1 MGGKTISACNYPL
14 CWQSYKMPIL
24 MKMNTHNLAIR
35 NWQVTFC
42 LVGMLLAAANVVS
55 AESSIAESGLAIVV
69 HKDTEVE
76 NLSLSEL
83 RNIFRANQQFW
94 PNRSR
99 IVLLVRAA
107 QSDERDYVLNK
118 IYEMNEDEFRRYWI
132 AKMFRAEV
140 PRGPK
145 VVFSTGMTLDLVI
158 AIPNSISFMR
168 ADNVTDDVKV
178 VRIDGKLPGED
189 GYPLK

>member
-1 MGGKTISACNYPL
+1 MRKETDNLVATNWRMTIC
-14 CWQSYKMPIL
+14 I
-24 MKMNTHNLAIR
+24 
-35 NWQVTFC
+35 
-42 LVGMLLAAANVVS
+42 VGLLLAAANVVS

-76 NLSLSEL
+76 SLSLSEL
-83 RNIFRANQQFW
+83 RNIFRANQLFW

-107 QSDERDYVLNK
+107 QSDERDYVLAN
-118 IYEMNEDEFRRYWI
+118 IYEMDEEAFRRYWI

-145 VVFSTGMTLDLVI
+145 VVFSTGMTLDLVV

-189 GYPLK
+189 GYALK

>member
-1 MGGKTISACNYPL
+1 MRRNAHNSAV
-14 CWQSYKMPIL
+14 
-24 MKMNTHNLAIR
+24 R
-35 NWQVTFC
+35 NWRRTVC
-42 LVGMLLAAANVVS
+42 LVGLLLAAANVVS
-55 AESSIAESGLAIVV
+55 AENSIAEIGLAIVV
-69 HKDTEVE
+69 HKNTEVE

-83 RNIFRANQQFW
+83 RNIFRSNQQFW

-107 QSDERDYVLNK
+107 QSDERDYVLSN
-118 IYEMNEDEFRRYWI
+118 IYEMSEDEFRRYWI

-140 PRGPK
+140 PTGPK
-145 VVFSTGMTLDLVI
+145 VVFSTGMTLDLVV

-168 ADNVTDDVKV
+168 ADNVTDNVKV

>member
-1 MGGKTISACNYPL
+1 MDGKTISACNYPL
-14 CWQSYKMPIL
+14 CWQSYKMPIS

-35 NWQVTFC
+35 NWQMTFC
-42 LVGMLLAAANVVS
+42 LVGLLLAAANVVS

>member
-35 NWQVTFC
+35 NCQVTFC

-76 NLSLSEL
+76 DLSLSEL

>member
-1 MGGKTISACNYPL
+1 MRND
-14 CWQSYKMPIL
+14 
-24 MKMNTHNLAIR
+24 THNLAVT
-35 NWQVTFC
+35 NWQVMIC
-42 LVGMLLAAANVVS
+42 LAGMWLALANVVS

-69 HKDTEVE
+69 HKETEVD

-107 QSDERDYVLNK
+107 LSDERDYVLNN

-145 VVFSTGMTLDLVI
+145 VVFSTGMTLDLVV

-178 VRIDGKLPGED
+178 VRIDGKLPHED

>member
-1 MGGKTISACNYPL
+1 
-14 CWQSYKMPIL
+14 
-24 MKMNTHNLAIR
+24 MKNDTHNLTVT
-35 NWQVTFC
+35 NWHMIIC
-42 LVGMLLAAANVVS
+42 LAGLLLAAANVVS

-76 NLSLSEL
+76 NLTLSEL

-107 QSDERDYVLNK
+107 LSDERDYVLNN

-145 VVFSTGMTLDLVI
+145 VVFSTGMTLDLVV

-178 VRIDGKLPGED
+178 VRIDGKLPHED

>member
-1 MGGKTISACNYPL
+1 
-14 CWQSYKMPIL
+14 
-24 MKMNTHNLAIR
+24 MKMKTRNLTIR
-35 NWQVTFC
+35 NWQMTIC

-69 HKDTEVE
+69 HKETEVE

-107 QSDERDYVLNK
+107 QSDERDYVLNR

>member
-1 MGGKTISACNYPL
+1 MINSDHNPATASRYL
-14 CWQSYKMPIL
+14 MIL
-24 MKMNTHNLAIR
+24 
-35 NWQVTFC
+35 
-42 LVGMLLAAANVVS
+42 LVGMLLSFANVVS
-55 AESSIAESGLAIVV
+55 AENSIGESGLAIVV

-83 RNIFRANQQFW
+83 RNIFRATQQFW

-99 IVLLVRAA
+99 IVLLVRAP
-107 QSDERDYVLNK
+107 QSDERDYVLNN

-140 PRGPK
+140 PTGPK

-168 ADNVTDDVKV
+168 ADHVTDNVKV
-178 VRIDGKLPGED
+178 VRIEGKLPAED

>member
-1 MGGKTISACNYPL
+1 MRKTA
-14 CWQSYKMPIL
+14 
-24 MKMNTHNLAIR
+24 HNPAIR
-35 NWQVTFC
+35 NWRLTIC
-42 LVGMLLAAANVVS
+42 LVGLLLAAANIVS
-55 AESSIAESGLAIVV
+55 AETSSAESGLAIVV
-69 HKDTEVE
+69 HKNTEVE

-107 QSDERDYVLNK
+107 QSDERDYVLSN
-118 IYEMNEDEFRRYWI
+118 IYEMSEDEFRRYWI

-140 PRGPK
+140 PTGPK
-145 VVFSTGMTLDLVI
+145 VVFSTGMTLDLVV

-168 ADNVTDDVKV
+168 ADNVTDNVKV

>member
-1 MGGKTISACNYPL
+1 MRANA
-14 CWQSYKMPIL
+14 
-24 MKMNTHNLAIR
+24 HNLAVT
-35 NWQVTFC
+35 NWRLTIC
-42 LVGMLLAAANVVS
+42 LVGMLSAAANVVS
-55 AESSIAESGLAIVV
+55 AENPIADSGLAIVV
-69 HKDTEVE
+69 HKDTAVE

-107 QSDERDYVLNK
+107 QSDERDYVLSN
-118 IYEMNEDEFRRYWI
+118 IYEMTEDEFRRYWI

-140 PRGPK
+140 PTGPK
-145 VVFSTGMTLDLVI
+145 VVFSTGMTLDLVV

-168 ADNVTDDVKV
+168 ADNVRDDVKV
-178 VRIDGKLPGED
+178 VRIDGKLPGDD

>member
-1 MGGKTISACNYPL
+1 MRKRTD
-14 CWQSYKMPIL
+14 
-24 MKMNTHNLAIR
+24 NLAAT
-35 NWQVTFC
+35 NWRVTIC
-42 LVGMLLAAANVVS
+42 VIGMLLAAANVVS

-76 NLSLSEL
+76 NLTLSEL

-107 QSDERDYVLNK
+107 QSDERDYVLAN
-118 IYEMNEDEFRRYWI
+118 IYEMDEEAFRRYWI

-145 VVFSTGMTLDLVI
+145 VVFSTGMTLDLVV
-158 AIPNSISFMR
+158 AIPNSISFIR

-178 VRIDGKLPGED
+178 VRIEGKLPGED

>member
-1 MGGKTISACNYPL
+1 MRANA
-14 CWQSYKMPIL
+14 
-24 MKMNTHNLAIR
+24 HNLAVT
-35 NWQVTFC
+35 NWRLTIC
-42 LVGMLLAAANVVS
+42 LVGMLSAAANVVS
-55 AESSIAESGLAIVV
+55 AENPIADSGLAIVV
-69 HKDTEVE
+69 HKDTAVE

-107 QSDERDYVLNK
+107 QSDERDYVLSN
-118 IYEMNEDEFRRYWI
+118 IYEMTEDEFRRYWI

-140 PRGPK
+140 PTGPK
-145 VVFSTGMTLDLVI
+145 VVFSTGMTLDLVV

-168 ADNVTDDVKV
+168 ADNVRDDVKV

>member
-1 MGGKTISACNYPL
+1 MRRNE
-14 CWQSYKMPIL
+14 
-24 MKMNTHNLAIR
+24 HNLAIG
-35 NWQVTFC
+35 NWRLTIGLVC
-42 LVGMLLAAANVVS
+42 LLLAAANVVS
-55 AESSIAESGLAIVV
+55 AENPIAESGLAIVV
-69 HKDTEVE
+69 HKNTEVE

-107 QSDERDYVLNK
+107 QSDERDYVLSN
-118 IYEMNEDEFRRYWI
+118 IYEMTEDEFRRYWI

-140 PRGPK
+140 PTGPK

-168 ADNVTDDVKV
+168 ADNVTDDIKV

>member
-1 MGGKTISACNYPL
+1 MRKRTD
-14 CWQSYKMPIL
+14 
-24 MKMNTHNLAIR
+24 NLAAT
-35 NWQVTFC
+35 NWRVTIC
-42 LVGMLLAAANVVS
+42 VIGMLLAAANVVS
-55 AESSIAESGLAIVV
+55 AESSIAENGLAIVV

-76 NLSLSEL
+76 NLTLSEL

-107 QSDERDYVLNK
+107 QSDERDYVLAN
-118 IYEMNEDEFRRYWI
+118 IYEMDEEAFRRYWI

-145 VVFSTGMTLDLVI
+145 VVFSTGMTLDLVV
-158 AIPNSISFMR
+158 AIPNSISFIR

-178 VRIDGKLPGED
+178 VRIEGKLPGED

>member
-1 MGGKTISACNYPL
+1 MTVLMRKDTH
-14 CWQSYKMPIL
+14 IL
-24 MKMNTHNLAIR
+24 AVL
-35 NWQVTFC
+35 NWQVIIC
-42 LVGMLLAAANVVS
+42 LAGLFLAAANVVS
-55 AESSIAESGLAIVV
+55 AETSIAESGLAIVV

-76 NLSLSEL
+76 NLTLSEL

-107 QSDERDYVLNK
+107 QSDERDYVLNR

-145 VVFSTGMTLDLVI
+145 VVFSTGMTLDLVV

-178 VRIDGKLPGED
+178 VRVDGKLPGED

>member
-1 MGGKTISACNYPL
+1 MRRNAHNSAISNWRSTI
-14 CWQSYKMPIL
+14 
-24 MKMNTHNLAIR
+24 
-35 NWQVTFC
+35 F
-42 LVGMLLAAANVVS
+42 LVGVLLAAANIVS
-55 AESSIAESGLAIVV
+55 AENPIAESGLAIVV
-69 HKDTEVE
+69 HKNTAVE
-76 NLSLSEL
+76 NLSMSEL

-107 QSDERDYVLNK
+107 QSDERDYVLNN
-118 IYEMNEDEFRRYWI
+118 IYEMTEDEFRRYWI

-140 PRGPK
+140 PTGPK
-145 VVFSTGMTLDLVI
+145 VVFSTGMTLDLVV

-168 ADNVTDDVKV
+168 ADNVTADVKV
-178 VRIDGKLPGED
+178 VRIDGKLPGEE

>member
-1 MGGKTISACNYPL
+1 M
-14 CWQSYKMPIL
+14 
-24 MKMNTHNLAIR
+24 
-35 NWQVTFC
+35 
-42 LVGMLLAAANVVS
+42 
-55 AESSIAESGLAIVV
+55 
-69 HKDTEVE
+69 
-76 NLSLSEL
+76 
-83 RNIFRANQQFW
+83 
-94 PNRSR
+94 
-99 IVLLVRAA
+99 
-107 QSDERDYVLNK
+107 LNK

>member
-1 MGGKTISACNYPL
+1 
-14 CWQSYKMPIL
+14 MPIL
-24 MKMNTHNLAIR
+24 MKMNTHNLTIR
-35 NWQVTFC
+35 NWQTTIC

-107 QSDERDYVLNK
+107 QSDERDFVLNK

-145 VVFSTGMTLDLVI
+145 VVFSTGMTLDLVV

>member
-1 MGGKTISACNYPL
+1 
-14 CWQSYKMPIL
+14 
-24 MKMNTHNLAIR
+24 MKMRTRNLTIR
-35 NWQVTFC
+35 NWQMTIC

-69 HKDTEVE
+69 HKETEVE

-107 QSDERDYVLNK
+107 QSDERDYVLNR

>member
-1 MGGKTISACNYPL
+1 
-14 CWQSYKMPIL
+14 MPIL
-24 MKMNTHNLAIR
+24 MKMRTRNLTIR
-35 NWQVTFC
+35 NWQTTIC

-69 HKDTEVE
+69 HKETEVE

-94 PNRSR
+94 PNRAR
-99 IVLLVRAA
+99 IVLLVRAP

-118 IYEMNEDEFRRYWI
+118 IYELNEDEFRRYWI

-145 VVFSTGMTLDLVI
+145 VVFSTGMTLDLVV

-168 ADNVTDDVKV
+168 ADNVTDVVKV

>member
-1 MGGKTISACNYPL
+1 
-14 CWQSYKMPIL
+14 
-24 MKMNTHNLAIR
+24 
-35 NWQVTFC
+35 
-42 LVGMLLAAANVVS
+42 MLSAAANVVS
-55 AESSIAESGLAIVV
+55 AENPIADSGLAIVV
-69 HKDTEVE
+69 HKDTAVE

-107 QSDERDYVLNK
+107 QSDERDYVLSN
-118 IYEMNEDEFRRYWI
+118 IYEMTEDEFRRYWI

-140 PRGPK
+140 PTGPK
-145 VVFSTGMTLDLVI
+145 VVFSTGMTLDLVV

-168 ADNVTDDVKV
+168 ADNVRDDVKV
-178 VRIDGKLPGED
+178 VRIDGKLPGDD

>member
-1 MGGKTISACNYPL
+1 
-14 CWQSYKMPIL
+14 
-24 MKMNTHNLAIR
+24 MKNDTHNLTVT
-35 NWQVTFC
+35 NWHMMIC
-42 LVGMLLAAANVVS
+42 LAGLLLAAANVVS

-76 NLSLSEL
+76 NLTLSEL

-107 QSDERDYVLNK
+107 LSDERDYVLNN

-145 VVFSTGMTLDLVI
+145 VVFSTGMTLDLVV

-178 VRIDGKLPGED
+178 VRIDGKLPHED

>member
-1 MGGKTISACNYPL
+1 MKIKTR
-14 CWQSYKMPIL
+14 
-24 MKMNTHNLAIR
+24 NLTIR
-35 NWQVTFC
+35 NWQMTIC

-69 HKDTEVE
+69 HKETEVE

-107 QSDERDYVLNK
+107 QSDERDYVLNR